1 MLCLK
6 DHSSFIT
13 PQQVSQED
21 RHGAGMK
28 TSLTAFPGWSSQSSF
43 GQQVLRR
50 KEDIS
55 TLGFYTGGGAT
66 ILLELYRIVTGV
78 YCLHSIGDG
87 IGGGGHKWGVGGFS
101 WQAKSKQSLPES
113 N

>member
-28 TSLTAFPGWSSQSSF
+28 TSLAAFPGWSSQSSF

-55 TLGFYTGGGAT
+55 TLGFYIGGGAT
-66 ILLELYRIVTGV
+66 ILLELYRIVMGV
-78 YCLHSIGDG
+78 HCLHLIGDG
-87 IGGGGHKWGVGGFS
+87 IGGGGHRWGVGRFS